1 MLKYLNNQNNSEKTV
16 LFVKMTII
24 GESLET
30 LESHSKFL
38 FCFSFCVLFKLP
50 YNYL

>member
-16 LFVKMTII
+16 LFVKTTII

-38 FCFSFCVLFKLP
+38 FCFSFCVPFKLP